1 MFLAV
6 LLLQAAAPPPRS
18 FPAPGDDAGCD
29 RNAIRYTDEREWDG
43 VWINDFEGSEFIE
56 GATSLAG
63 LRRNVA
69 RAWFDDRDRAAFDGT
84 EFVPGPF
91 GKAYRIRFIGRRSID
106 APPGSRCGFG
116 HMGMSTATIV
126 ATRITAMEPL
136 GDIR

>member
-29 RNAIRYTDEREWDG
+29 RSAIRYTDEREWDG

-63 LRRNVA
+63 LRRKVA
-69 RAWFDDRDRAAFDGT
+69 RAWFDDRDRAAFNDTG
-84 EFVPGPF
+84 FVPGPF
-91 GKAYRIRFIGRRSID
+91 GKVYRIRFTGRRSID
-106 APPGSRCGFG
+106 APPGSRCAFG
-116 HMGMSTATIV
+116 HMGMSTATII